1 MWDPT
6 QYQKFTR
13 ERTRAFHDLVAQVR
27 CQRVGSVADLGCG
40 PGTMTRVLAERWP
53 NASVVGVDTSPQMLA
68 EARSLAIP
76 GRLRFEEGDLATW
89 QPSAPLDLLVC
100 NAALHWAKD
109 HAGVLASWSA
119 MLSPGGVL
127 AVQMPYAFR
136 TPSHRLIDETA
147 REPRWADRLA
157 GAGLKED
164 CVHPLRWYIRRLQKL
179 GLEVNAWKTT
189 YYHVL
194 MGDDPVLELFKGSA
208 LRPLLERLEPNEAD
222 TFLQEVAGRLRAAYP
237 KRDGTTLLPFP
248 RIFFV
253 ATRPGGED

>member
-6 QYQKFTR
+6 QYQKFAR
-13 ERTRAFHDLVAQVR
+13 ERARPFHDLLAQVR
-27 CQRVGSVADLGCG
+27 REHIDSAADLGCG

-53 NASVVGVDTSPQMLA
+53 EASVIGVDHSPEMLA
-68 EARSLAIP
+68 EARPHVIP
-76 GRLRFEEGDLATW
+76 GRLRFEEGDLTTW
-89 QPSAPLDLLVC
+89 RPAAPLDLLVC
-100 NAALHWAKD
+100 NAALHWAAD

-119 MLSPGGVL
+119 LLAPRGVL

-136 TPSHRLIDETA
+136 TPSHRLIHQTA
-147 REPRWADRLA
+147 QEPRWADRLA
-157 GAGLKED
+157 GAGLTEE
-164 CVHPLRWYIRRLQKL
+164 CVHPPRWYVRRLQKL

-194 MGDDPVLELFKGSA
+194 TGDDPVLELLKGTA
-208 LRPLLERLEPNEAD
+208 LRPLLERLEPNDAAA
-222 TFLQEVAGRLRAAYP
+222 FLQEMAGRLRAVYP

-253 ATRPGGED
+253 ATRLP